1 VVGHVVKINTAIF
14 SQTRTFLD
22 ITIITETL
30 LINNIED
37 SVSELFIITEVKLI
51 KSFFTP
57 CVKIAMERNG

>member
-14 SQTRTFLD
+14 SQTRKFLD
-22 ITIITETL
+22 ITIIKETL

-51 KSFFTP
+51 KKFFSRR
-57 CVKIAMERNG
+57 V